1 MKRLAVWLS
10 VMMCFFGS
18 CQLYAAPSA
27 GGLVFLYRYAREH
40 SWPRW
45 VFLLIGVA
53 WICLWFSDKKKKE

>member
-1 MKRLAVWLS
+1 MKRLAVWLL
-10 VMMCFFGS
+10 VMVTCFGS